1 MGLRNVRKRTEICM
15 KSYNQKMAEII
26 KMGKPVTDT
35 LVEMLEEAA
44 KYKITQP
51 ALRKKCNCNTFGMS
65 HKHNK
70 YCDKVKW
77 VDFSPMRQELYC
89 EHGVGHG
96 YHVHGCCGCCG
107 DPSFAKE
114 FKKWQ
119 KKMDKAGIKSQK
131 HILKEWD
138 KNRGLK

>member
-1 MGLRNVRKRTEICM
+1 M

-35 LVEMLEEAA
+35 LVEMLEEAG
-44 KYKITQP
+44 KYN
-51 ALRKKCNCNTFGMS
+51 LSRKACK
-65 HKHNK
+65 KR
-70 YCDKVKW
+70 DKVKW
-77 VDFSPMRQELYC
+77 VDFSTMRQELYC

-107 DPSFAKE
+107 DPSFAEE

-131 HILKEWD
+131 RILKCMNF
-138 KNRGLK
+138 KPRRGK